1 MQPCGELER
10 VACGACSVGVLG
22 ERMHAAMQGVGT
34 CGMRGM
40 QCGNQGVFF
49 QVTLINDMKIIFS
62 ELSYL
67 IMLFAFLNSL
77 SVRGF

>member
-1 MQPCGELER
+1 MRPCRELER
-10 VACGACSVGVLG
+10 AACGACSV
-22 ERMHAAMQGVGT
+22 EIRAF
-34 CGMRGM
+34 
-40 QCGNQGVFF
+40 FF
-49 QVTLINDMKIIFS
+49 QVTLINDMKINFS